1 MGIDTDSYRVHCRD
15 RAAEFPTPLSRGA
28 QKVFGPV
35 RGNVRVGT
43 QPQKGDQK
51 IPRMLVDPDYTLD
64 ST

>member
-1 MGIDTDSYRVHCRD
+1 MGIDTDSCRVHCRD
-15 RAAEFPTPLSRGA
+15 RAAEFPTPLSRGT

-35 RGNVRVGT
+35 HGNVRVGT

>member
-1 MGIDTDSYRVHCRD
+1 MGIDTDSYHGHCQD
-15 RAAEFPTPLSRGA
+15 RAAEFPTPLSRGT